1 VTHDSIDT
9 EYEEGDGV
17 GVEERLSFETSTV
30 FLVSREL
37 GKKRDDGD
45 G

>member
-1 VTHDSIDT
+1 VTHDSVDT
-9 EYEEGDGV
+9 KHKEGDSV
-17 GVEERLSFETSTV
+17 GVEERLSLKTSTV